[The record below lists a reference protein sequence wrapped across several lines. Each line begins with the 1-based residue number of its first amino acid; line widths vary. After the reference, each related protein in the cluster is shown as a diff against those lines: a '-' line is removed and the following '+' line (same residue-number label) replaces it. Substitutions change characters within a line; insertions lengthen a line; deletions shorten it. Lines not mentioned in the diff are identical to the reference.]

1 MTLHDTLKTPGILKT
16 GRRTFLTGAALLG
29 VTAHLPLAARAA
41 ETAAPSTAAPEQ
53 DRKAILAMAGTYKV
67 TFDFRETTPFL
78 ADYKPIAPKV
88 SGGDEVVRVVEDT
101 GSIIRLQHILVVD
114 GEDGLPV
121 VVKHWRQDW
130 VHQPATVLTYQGTG
144 HWSLTP
150 VEGAAARGAWSQ
162 TVWQTDDSPRYGGV
176 GRWRHDAGVSRWTS
190 DETWRPLARR
200 DATRHPP
207 YDRYSGTN
215 RHALTPAGWV
225 HEQDNAKIGPR
236 DGTLVTFVHETVVN
250 TYNRSDDF
258 PVAAAEEYWA
268 RTSTYWAAVRAA
280 WDQAIARH
288 QGVSVTEEANN
299 GSVTGKALMGLAD
312 TIAKGDKSTPDAVAE
327 ARRVIADATQVPAK
341 SGA

>member
-1 MTLHDTLKTPGILKT
+1 MTLHDTLKT
-16 GRRTFLTGAALLG
+16 GRRSFLTGAALLG
-29 VTAHLPLAARAA
+29 VTAHLPPAARAA
-41 ETAAPSTAAPEQ
+41 ETTATSSTAPEQ
-53 DRKAILAMAGTYKV
+53 DRKAILAMAGTFKV
-67 TFDFRETTPFL
+67 TFDFRETTAFL

-88 SGGDEVVRVVEDT
+88 SGGEEVVRVVEDT

-114 GEDGLPV
+114 GDDGLPV

-130 VHQPATVLTYQGTG
+130 VYQPATVLTYQGTG
-144 HWSLTP
+144 RWSLTP
-150 VEGAAARGAWSQ
+150 VDAAAKGAWSQ

-176 GRWRHDAGVSRWTS
+176 GRWRHDAGVSRWTG

-225 HEQDNAKIGPR
+225 HEQDNAKLGVR
-236 DGTLVTFVHETVVN
+236 DGALVTFVHETVVN
-250 TYNRSDDF
+250 TYVRFSDF
-258 PVAAAEEYWA
+258 PVAAADDYWA
-268 RTSTYWAAVRAA
+268 KTSTYWAAVRAA

-312 TIAKGDKSTPDAVAE
+312 TIAKGGKSTPDAIAE
-327 ARRVIADATQVPAK
+327 ARRVVADATRSAAK

>member
-1 MTLHDTLKTPGILKT
+1 MIPRDTLKT
-16 GRRTFLTGAALLG
+16 GRRAFLTGAALLG
-29 VTAHLPLAARAA
+29 VATHLPPAARAA
-41 ETAAPSTAAPEQ
+41 ETATYPSGPAPDQ
-53 DRKAILAMAGTYKV
+53 DRRAILGMAGTYKV
-67 TFDFRETTPFL
+67 TFDFRETTSFL
-78 ADYKPIAPKV
+78 PDYTPIAPKV
-88 SGGDEVVRVVEDT
+88 SGGNEVVRVVEDG
-101 GSIIRLQHILVVD
+101 GSVIRLQHILVVD

-130 VHQPATVLTYQGTG
+130 TYQPVAVLAYQGTG

-150 VEGAAARGAWSQ
+150 VDGAVAKGAWSQ
-162 TVWQTDDSPRYGGV
+162 IVWQTDDSPRYGGV

-225 HEQDNAKIGPR
+225 HEQDNAKLGLR
-236 DGTLVTFVHETVVN
+236 EGGLVTFVHETVIN
-250 TYNRSDDF
+250 TYSRSNAF
-258 PVAAAEEYWA
+258 PIAVADEYW
-268 RTSTYWAAVRAA
+268 TKTMTYWAAVRAA
-280 WDQAIARH
+280 WDQVIARH
-288 QGVSVTEEANN
+288 QGVSVVEEANN

-312 TIAKGDKSTPDAVAE
+312 SIAKGGKSTPDAIAE
-327 ARRVIADATQVPAK
+327 ARRVIADATQGSAK